1 MSNGADASEQR
12 SLEETHSRTTTMA
25 STLNNNGF
33 RQAMLKTALETIPQL
48 TEENYSIWKDKM
60 TALLELRGVLAS
72 LDKEDEPALASD
84 INAELKLLLISK
96 MDSVTHNNIVTA
108 DNRGS
113 AKLLWKAIK
122 DCFAS
127 SQSSNRA
134 RIFNKFL
141 YVKFKEEAIEAF
153 VTDTKVS
160 IKKLVDVGIDLPQD
174 ILAYLI
180 LFKFPDSLQLLKHQI
195 MHSNKELTVEF
206 VCNHLTQFN
215 NKNKAEVKDAVPSNQ
230 AALVST
236 KPKRSNR
243 SNGNEK
249 NSSNSSNAT
258 SNNSGPKRCTDGFHN
273 PKQDGNHS
281 ADSCW
286 HLHPE
291 KAPEWWQEA
300 QAKWKAEKNV
310 NYYMSLITLWIEN
323 GDPNSKIILDSG
335 ASAHIF
341 NDKRFFDKLELKDC
355 VASEP
360 ASKMRPS
367 QSRER
372 ETAGALVEKGCNLSA
387 NSGSFSVSKENQKLF
402 KGKIV
407 NNLFSVDNP
416 ESVGQSVDYSAHFT
430 SSSESLKDIH
440 EKFGHASIQRIK
452 EFIPDSISK
461 SEL

>member
-1 MSNGADASEQR
+1 
-12 SLEETHSRTTTMA
+12 
-25 STLNNNGF
+25 
-33 RQAMLKTALETIPQL
+33 
-48 TEENYSIWKDKM
+48 M

-72 LDKEDEPALASD
+72 LDKEGEPALASD
-84 INAELKLLLISK
+84 LNAELKLLLISK

-113 AKLLWKAIK
+113 ARLLWKAIK
-122 DCFAS
+122 DRFTS

-134 RIFNKFL
+134 RIFNEFL
-141 YVKFKEEAIEAF
+141 YVKFKEEAIKAF

-195 MHSNKELTVEF
+195 MHSDKELTVEF

-215 NKNKAEVKDAVPSNQ
+215 NENKAEVKDASPSNQ

-236 KPKRSNR
+236 KPKRSNC

-258 SNNSGPKRCTDGFHN
+258 TNNSGPKRCTDGFHN

-355 VASEP
+355 DVIRTGKQNATLPIKGTGNVTLKWGRLTISLENCLFVP
-360 ASKMRPS
+360 DIMVNLIS
-367 QSRER
+367 
-372 ETAGALVEKGCNLSA
+372 AGALVEKGCNLSA
-387 NSGSFSVSKENQKLF
+387 NSGNFSVSKGNQNLF

-407 NNLFSVDNP
+407 NNLFSGRQ
-416 ESVGQSVDYSAHFT
+416 SGISWTVGRLL
-430 SSSESLKDIH
+430 SSFHIL
-440 EKFGHASIQRIK
+440 F
-452 EFIPDSISK
+452 
-461 SEL
+461 